1 LDITFEGAEVLR
13 MRAATDRL
21 AREFGRQAFGN
32 DPAGYHSARPGYP
45 DWVYDTLT
53 SRCGLRGGA
62 AVFEI
67 GAGTGTATRRLL
79 ELGADPL
86 VAVEPDR
93 RLADFLR
100 ANNPDQALTVMV
112 SPFEEVALERGAF
125 DLGVSA
131 TAFHWLD
138 EASALAKIANLLRSG
153 GWWVAVWNEFG
164 DDTRPDPFHEA
175 TKKLLEAPSS
185 PSAGERGV
193 PFALDFEARLAA
205 LNRSGDFDLMET
217 KTSRWSLVL
226 DAEQTVALYATYS
239 NVNARSDR
247 DAVLAELGRIAR
259 EQFEN
264 RVVRNMM
271 TSLFIGRRAG

>member
-1 LDITFEGAEVLR
+1 
-13 MRAATDRL
+13 MHMATNKI
-21 AREFGRQAFGN
+21 AREFGRQAFGD
-32 DPAGYHSARPGYP
+32 DPAGYHSARPEYP
-45 DWVYDTLT
+45 EWVFDTLT
-53 SRCGLRGGA
+53 SRCGLRRDA

-79 ELGADPL
+79 ELGANPL
-86 VAVEPDR
+86 VAVEPDQ

-100 ANNPDQALTVMV
+100 ASNPDKALTVMV
-112 SPFEEVALERGAF
+112 SPFEDAALEEEAF

-138 EASALAKIANLLRSG
+138 EVSALAKIGRLLRPG

-164 DDTRPDPFHEA
+164 DDSRPDPFHDA
-175 TKKLLEAPSS
+175 TKELLEAPAS

-193 PFALDFEARLAA
+193 PFSLDFEARLAA
-205 LNRSGDFDLMET
+205 LKRSGAFDLVDNKAT
-217 KTSRWSLVL
+217 RWSLAL

-239 NVNARSDR
+239 NINARSDR
-247 DAVLAELGRIAR
+247 KAVLAELGRIAR
-259 EQFEN
+259 DEFEN

-271 TSLFIGRRAG
+271 SSLFVGRRAG